1 MYECNIAEKLIELRT
16 AKGVTQEDVAN
27 ALAVSNKTISK
38 WENGVSAPDL
48 PMLIELSKYYNV
60 STDVL
65 LGIAMEEKQ
74 TAENF
79 MKAQFEGLDGKAI
92 ILKAFELVLAMIPAG
107 YQTIKDEDA
116 DVILP
121 EKLDRMN
128 RSCISRENFYQFTV
142 NSEAANMAVMLL
154 QNQEDFKWMVAEES
168 AERIA
173 KLFDFLSNADALKLC
188 HFIHSRDCSGNFTA
202 DYVANNL
209 EFSVEQ
215 AEALL
220 SEGCEIGLCSSHIA
234 HLERGVV
241 TIYESFGSG
250 MILSLITLAYE
261 YMCGKK
267 SYNYCINSSS
277 KMIGGGKA

>member
-1 MYECNIAEKLIELRT
+1 
-16 AKGVTQEDVAN
+16 
-27 ALAVSNKTISK
+27 
-38 WENGVSAPDL
+38 
-48 PMLIELSKYYNV
+48 
-60 STDVL
+60 
-65 LGIAMEEKQ
+65 
-74 TAENF
+74 
-79 MKAQFEGLDGKAI
+79 
-92 ILKAFELVLAMIPAG
+92 MIPAG
-107 YQTIKDEDA
+107 YQIIKEDDA
-116 DVILP
+116 DAIIP

-154 QNQEDFKWMVAEES
+154 RNQEDFKWMVTEES

-173 KLFDFLSNADALKLC
+173 KLFGFLSNADALKLC

-209 EFSVEQ
+209 EFSVAQ

-220 SEGCEIGLCSSHIA
+220 SEGCESGLCSSHIA

-241 TIYESFGSG
+241 TIYESFGNG

-261 YMCGKK
+261 YMCCKK
-267 SYNYCINSSS
+267 NYSYHINSSS
-277 KMIGGGKA
+277 KMIGGAKA

>member
-60 STDVL
+60 STDAL

-74 TAENF
+74 TTENF
-79 MKAQFEGLDGKAI
+79 LKAQFEGLDGRAI
-92 ILKAFELVLAMIPAG
+92 VLKAFELVCAMIPAG
-107 YQTIKDEDA
+107 YQIIKEDDA
-116 DVILP
+116 DAIIP

-154 QNQEDFKWMVAEES
+154 RNQEDFKWMVTEES

-173 KLFDFLSNADALKLC
+173 KLFGFLSNADALKLC

-209 EFSVEQ
+209 ELSVEQ

-220 SEGCEIGLCSSHIA
+220 SEGCEIGLCSSYIA
-234 HLERGVV
+234 HLESGVV

-261 YMCGKK
+261 YMCGIK
-267 SYNYCINSSS
+267 SYNYYINSSS

>member
-16 AKGVTQEDVAN
+16 AKSVTQEDVAN

-38 WENGVSAPDL
+38 WENGASAPDL
-48 PMLIELSKYYNV
+48 SMLVALAEYYSV

-79 MKAQFEGLDGKAI
+79 MKAQFEGLDGRAI
-92 ILKAFELVLAMIPAG
+92 VLKAFELVLAMIPAG

-173 KLFDFLSNADALKLC
+173 KLFGFLSNADALKLC

-234 HLERGVV
+234 YLESGVV

>member
-38 WENGVSAPDL
+38 WENGASAPDL
-48 PMLIELSKYYNV
+48 SMLVALAEYYSV

-74 TAENF
+74 TTENF
-79 MKAQFEGLDGKAI
+79 LKAQFEGLDGKAI

-107 YQTIKDEDA
+107 YQIIKEDDA

-154 QNQEDFKWMVAEES
+154 QNQEDFKWMVEEES
-168 AERIA
+168 VERIA
-173 KLFDFLSNADALKLC
+173 KLFGFLSNADALKLC

-220 SEGCEIGLCSSHIA
+220 SEGCEIGLCSNHIA
-234 HLERGVV
+234 HLESGVV

-267 SYNYCINSSS
+267 SYSYYINSSS
-277 KMIGGGKA
+277 KMIGGAKA

>member
-38 WENGVSAPDL
+38 WENGASAPDL

-74 TAENF
+74 TTESF
-79 MKAQFEGLDGKAI
+79 MKAQFEGLDGRAI
-92 ILKAFELVLAMIPAG
+92 VLKAFELVCAMIPAG
-107 YQTIKDEDA
+107 YQIIKEDDA
-116 DVILP
+116 EAIIP
-121 EKLDRMN
+121 EKMDRMN

-173 KLFDFLSNADALKLC
+173 KLFGFLSNADALKLC

-220 SEGCEIGLCSSHIA
+220 SEGCEIGLCNNHIA
-234 HLERGVV
+234 HLESGVV

-267 SYNYCINSSS
+267 NYSYYINSSS

>member
-1 MYECNIAEKLIELRT
+1 MNQVNIAENLVMLRT
-16 AKGVTQEDVAN
+16 QRGITQEEVAD
-27 ALAVSNKTISK
+27 ALSVSNKTISK
-38 WENGVSAPDL
+38 WENGASAPDL
-48 PMLIELSKYYNV
+48 PMLVALAEYYNV

-79 MKAQFEGLDGKAI
+79 LKAQFEGLDGKAI

-107 YQTIKDEDA
+107 YQTIKEDDA
-116 DVILP
+116 EAILP

-154 QNQEDFKWMVAEES
+154 QNQEDFKWMVEEES
-168 AERIA
+168 VERIA
-173 KLFDFLSNADALKLC
+173 KLFGFLSNADALKLC

-220 SEGCEIGLCSSHIA
+220 SQGCEIGLCSNHIA
-234 HLERGVV
+234 HLESGVV

-267 SYNYCINSSS
+267 NYSYYINSSS
-277 KMIGGGKA
+277 KMIGGGKV